1 MKYILL
7 FFSWNLTESRNTR
20 LFNGFSV
27 PSSVYLQGLPV
38 MPCYY
43 SDRGTNAFMCS
54 PSLKRCFPRTYFGI
68 WPLTQWKATGS
79 VIRVLAAMVMPY
91 ILFTKYGIKIFQE
104 IITDVTQYYLPSS
117 KTTFCGSSASYP
129 AFPALESRMIVD
141 YSLVMNCCSPFLHM
155 TPILSIDKSKI
166 QIWRHTVEA
175 LWTDTVQCK
184 RTSLRKTA
192 LIKSHLNSH
201 ANSAFIYFRK
211 RPGKLNEGLQFWLF
225 LCFRLPLPDTRYRTV

>member
-43 SDRGTNAFMCS
+43 SDRGTNAF
-54 PSLKRCFPRTYFGI
+54 
-68 WPLTQWKATGS
+68 
-79 VIRVLAAMVMPY
+79 
-91 ILFTKYGIKIFQE
+91 TKYGINIFQE

-117 KTTFCGSSASYP
+117 KTTFYASSASYP
-129 AFPALESRMIVD
+129 AFPALERRMIVD

-166 QIWRHTVEA
+166 QI
-175 LWTDTVQCK
+175 
-184 RTSLRKTA
+184 
-192 LIKSHLNSH
+192 
-201 ANSAFIYFRK
+201 
-211 RPGKLNEGLQFWLF
+211 
-225 LCFRLPLPDTRYRTV
+225 